1 MSYQVLARKWR
12 PRTFAEMAGQEHVL
26 QALINALD
34 NDRLHHAYLFTG
46 TRGVGKTTIARILAK
61 CLNCEEGVS
70 SIPCGKCSACTE
82 IAAGRFIDLIEVD
95 AASRTKVEDTR
106 ELLDNV
112 QYMPSHGRFKVYLID
127 EVHMLSTHSFNA
139 LLKTLEEPPAHVKFL
154 LATTDPQKLP
164 VTILSRCLQFNLK
177 NLSPE
182 RIVEHLSFVLG
193 EEKVP
198 CEEAA
203 LWALAR
209 AADGSMRDALSLT
222 DQAIAHGG
230 GKLSETELSTM
241 LGSIDRSWII
251 AICQALAERDSAQV
265 LAQVG
270 LLAEHA
276 PDFGAALSE
285 MLSVWHRVA
294 IAQVVP
300 EAADNSLGDQQM
312 ITSLATGL
320 SREEVQLYYQICLL
334 GKRDLA
340 LAADPRSGF
349 EMVMLRLLA
358 FQPAPQVGMKPLPIA
373 AEPSPA
379 QSVVPPVPKSEAP
392 ALNPAPAQST
402 APINVD
408 TAPAGEVAESV
419 KKPEALDVAAQ
430 ALPATPAFEPVPAEA
445 VPPFE
450 ARTGEAMTGVA
461 SEQKAQPV
469 LKPETAPEAD
479 LAPQNEVPQLVEV
492 PQRVEVPQLIEKPK
506 ADSPTFQPRATR
518 QSGEVEPS
526 ENPAPAI
533 PAPVNEPAMTAAS
546 RAPVAAP
553 TTPPARQAAEPAAVL
568 RPNTTNSQP
577 AIAQVSD
584 FPLSSFNNERW
595 LALCHAL
602 PISGLLATVAANSVL
617 EENDGQRLLFRLEKG
632 HDAVYDPAYQQRLAD
647 ALGEY
652 FRQPLVV
659 EIVIGQVTAET
670 PYLYR
675 LRKRA
680 ERQALAVQT
689 LRDDPVAK
697 ALVQR
702 FDATLCEIS
711 VVAIDESA
719 N

>member
-61 CLNCEEGVS
+61 CLNCEKGVS
-70 SIPCGKCSACTE
+70 STPCGQCSACTE
-82 IAAGRFIDLIEVD
+82 IADGRFIDLIEVD

-112 QYMPSHGRFKVYLID
+112 QYMPTHGRFKVYLID

-182 RIVEHLSFVLG
+182 RIVEHLKFVLG

-203 LWALAR
+203 LWALGR

-230 GKLSETELSTM
+230 GKLSESELSTM

-265 LAQVG
+265 LAQVA

-276 PDFGAALSE
+276 PDFATALSE

-312 ITSLATGL
+312 ITALATTLG
-320 SREEVQLYYQICLL
+320 REEVQLYYQICLL

-358 FQPAPQVGMKPLPIA
+358 FQPAPEVGMKP
-373 AEPSPA
+373 
-379 QSVVPPVPKSEAP
+379 
-392 ALNPAPAQST
+392 
-402 APINVD
+402 APITQAQDASAIQPVDMPAAGNATD
-408 TAPAGEVAESV
+408 TASAREVAEPA
-419 KKPEALDVAAQ
+419 KKPETLDATAD
-430 ALPATPAFEPVPAEA
+430 ALPSAPAYKPVAHVTAESISQPEPQAASKQSTVEPV
-445 VPPFE
+445 
-450 ARTGEAMTGVA
+450 
-461 SEQKAQPV
+461 
-469 LKPETAPEAD
+469 AD
-479 LAPQNEVPQLVEV
+479 LACKNETPAAQGQ
-492 PQRVEVPQLIEKPK
+492 P
-506 ADSPTFQPRATR
+506 FQAPRE
-518 QSGEVEPS
+518 QEPS
-526 ENPAPAI
+526 ENPAPGLVTSKVDTL
-533 PAPVNEPAMTAAS
+533 PEPMPQEKALPTAAPI
-546 RAPVAAP
+546 AQQQTELNPVTL
-553 TTPPARQAAEPAAVL
+553 TTVDNRQAAL
-568 RPNTTNSQP
+568 
-577 AIAQVSD
+577 AQVGD
-584 FPLSSFNNERW
+584 YPLSSLDNDRW
-595 LALCHAL
+595 LVLCNAL

-617 EENDGQRLLFRLEKG
+617 QENAVLAENKGQRLVFCLEKG

-647 ALGEY
+647 ALNEH
-652 FRQPLVV
+652 FNQAVQV
-659 EIVIGQVTAET
+659 EIVIGEVSLET

-680 ERQALAVQT
+680 ERQAQAVQS

-697 ALVQR
+697 ALEER
-702 FDATLCEIS
+702 FGATLDEAS
-711 VVAIDESA
+711 VVPID
-719 N
+719 

>member
-70 SIPCGKCSACTE
+70 SIPCGKCSACTD
-82 IAAGRFIDLIEVD
+82 IVDGRFIDLIEVD

-182 RIVEHLSFVLG
+182 RIVEHLKFVLG

-230 GKLSETELSTM
+230 GKLSEIELSSM

-251 AICQALAERDSAQV
+251 AICQALAERDSSQV
-265 LAQVG
+265 LAQVA

-276 PDFGAALSE
+276 PDFAAALSE

-312 ITSLATGL
+312 ITKLATSLG
-320 SREEVQLYYQICLL
+320 REEVQLYYQICLL

-358 FQPAPQVGMKPLPIA
+358 FQPAPEVGMKPAPA
-373 AEPSPA
+373 PSAQEQEASPSQPSPQA
-379 QSVVPPVPKSEAP
+379 DVPVP
-392 ALNPAPAQST
+392 ALAR
-402 APINVD
+402 
-408 TAPAGEVAESV
+408 EVAEPV
-419 KKPEALDVAAQ
+419 KKPEALDAAAQ
-430 ALPATPAFEPVPAEA
+430 ALPSAPAFEPAVDVVSEPDESLEQQPAIA
-445 VPPFE
+445 Q
-450 ARTGEAMTGVA
+450 VA
-461 SEQKAQPV
+461 GLE
-469 LKPETAPEAD
+469 
-479 LAPQNEVPQLVEV
+479 PQNEVSTIQE
-492 PQRVEVPQLIEKPK
+492 QAFR
-506 ADSPTFQPRATR
+506 APREQA
-518 QSGEVEPS
+518 PS
-526 ENPAPAI
+526 ENPAPGI
-533 PAPVNEPAMTAAS
+533 TTPVVELIVEPVLE
-546 RAPVAAP
+546 PVAAP
-553 TTPPARQAAEPAAVL
+553 IAEPVVTPQTA
-568 RPNTTNSQP
+568 PNPVALTIVDNRQS
-577 AIAQVSD
+577 ALAQVGD
-584 FPLSSFNNERW
+584 YPLSSLDNDRW
-595 LALCHAL
+595 LVLCNAL

-617 EENDGQRLLFRLEKG
+617 EENSVLAENKAQRLLFRLEKG

-647 ALGEY
+647 ALGEH
-652 FRQPLVV
+652 FKQPLQV
-659 EIVIGQVTAET
+659 EIVIGQVSVET

-697 ALVQR
+697 ALEQR
-702 FDATLCEIS
+702 FGATLNEAS
-711 VVAIDESA
+711 VVPID
-719 N
+719 

>member
-70 SIPCGKCSACTE
+70 STPCGKCSACTE
-82 IAAGRFIDLIEVD
+82 IADGRFIDLIEVD

-182 RIVEHLSFVLG
+182 RIVEHLKFVLG

-203 LWALAR
+203 LWALGR

-251 AICQALAERDSAQV
+251 AICQALAERDSSQV
-265 LAQVG
+265 LAQVA

-276 PDFGAALSE
+276 PDFAAALSE

-312 ITSLATGL
+312 ITALATSLG
-320 SREEVQLYYQICLL
+320 REEVQLYYQICLL
-334 GKRDLA
+334 GKRDLS

-358 FQPAPQVGMKPLPIA
+358 FQPAPEVGMKP
-373 AEPSPA
+373 
-379 QSVVPPVPKSEAP
+379 AP
-392 ALNPAPAQST
+392 ALSTQQEASVNQSSPQADVPVQSLAQPAASNAVPVADNSSDTVPAR
-402 APINVD
+402 
-408 TAPAGEVAESV
+408 EVAEPV
-419 KKPEALDVAAQ
+419 KKPEALEVAAQ
-430 ALPATPAFEPVPAEA
+430 ALAPAPAFEPADVVSEPNESLEQQPAVE
-445 VPPFE
+445 
-450 ARTGEAMTGVA
+450 
-461 SEQKAQPV
+461 PV
-469 LKPETAPEAD
+469 AD
-479 LAPQNEVPQLVEV
+479 LAPP
-492 PQRVEVPQLIEKPK
+492 I
-506 ADSPTFQPRATR
+506 
-518 QSGEVEPS
+518 
-526 ENPAPAI
+526 
-533 PAPVNEPAMTAAS
+533 TAAVITPAAAS
-546 RAPVAAP
+546 TATPTATAIAPQQIEPNPVALA
-553 TTPPARQAAEPAAVL
+553 TVDNRQAAL
-568 RPNTTNSQP
+568 
-577 AIAQVSD
+577 AQVGDYPPGSLD
-584 FPLSSFNNERW
+584 NDRW
-595 LALCHAL
+595 LVLCNAL
-602 PISGLLATVAANSVL
+602 PLSGLLATVAANSVL
-617 EENDGQRLLFRLEKG
+617 EENAVLAENKGQRLLFRLEKG

-647 ALGEY
+647 ALSEH
-652 FRQPLVV
+652 FKQPLQV
-659 EIVIGQVTAET
+659 EIVIGQVNVET

-680 ERQALAVQT
+680 ERQAQAVQT

-697 ALVQR
+697 ALEQR
-702 FDATLCEIS
+702 FGATLNEAS
-711 VVAIDESA
+711 VVPID
-719 N
+719 

>member
-70 SIPCGKCSACTE
+70 SVPCGKCSACTE
-82 IAAGRFIDLIEVD
+82 IADGRFIDLIEVD

-198 CEEAA
+198 FEEAA

-251 AICQALAERDSAQV
+251 AICQALAERDSSQV
-265 LAQVG
+265 LAQVA

-312 ITSLATGL
+312 ITSLATSLG
-320 SREEVQLYYQICLL
+320 REEVQLYYQICLL

-358 FQPAPQVGMKPLPIA
+358 FQPAPEMAMKPLPV
-373 AEPSPA
+373 PA
-379 QSVVPPVPKSEAP
+379 VEAP
-392 ALNPAPAQST
+392 ATPPVAPTLQAAAPQAAAPQRMAPVMT
-402 APINVD
+402 AD
-408 TAPAGEVAESV
+408 TALAQEVVEPV
-419 KKPEALDVAAQ
+419 KKPEALDAVADT
-430 ALPATPAFEPVPAEA
+430 TPAAPAFKPLA
-445 VPPFE
+445 
-450 ARTGEAMTGVA
+450 AVA
-461 SEQKAQPV
+461 SEPEIKVETKTEAEPQPALAPDV
-469 LKPETAPEAD
+469 APRNEAPAFKPPVAPE
-479 LAPQNEVPQLVEV
+479 Q
-492 PQRVEVPQLIEKPK
+492 
-506 ADSPTFQPRATR
+506 
-518 QSGEVEPS
+518 S
-526 ENPAPAI
+526 ENPAP
-533 PAPVNEPAMTAAS
+533 
-546 RAPVAAP
+546 VAAP
-553 TTPPARQAAEPAAVL
+553 SPVASIQAEPIQAATTIVAPATA
-568 RPNTTNSQP
+568 TNSALQTLSTRPQSIEIAAAAPKVVDKAQP
-577 AIAQVSD
+577 TSLPASD
-584 FPLSSFNNERW
+584 YPLSSLDNERW
-595 LALCHAL
+595 LVLCNAL
-602 PISGLLATVAANSVL
+602 PISGLLATVAANSVV

-647 ALGEY
+647 ALGEH
-652 FRQPLVV
+652 FQQSLKV
-659 EIVIGQVTAET
+659 EIVIGQVTVET

-697 ALVQR
+697 ALEQR
-702 FDATLCEIS
+702 FGASLNEAT
-711 VVAIDESA
+711 VVPIDEVVE
-719 N
+719 

>member
-70 SIPCGKCSACTE
+70 STPCGKCSACTE
-82 IAAGRFIDLIEVD
+82 IADGRFIDLIEVD

-182 RIVEHLSFVLG
+182 RIVEHLKFVLG

-251 AICQALAERDSAQV
+251 AICQALAERDSSQV
-265 LAQVG
+265 LAQVA

-276 PDFGAALSE
+276 PDFSAALSE

-300 EAADNSLGDQQM
+300 EAVDNSLGDQQM
-312 ITSLATGL
+312 ITALATSLG
-320 SREEVQLYYQICLL
+320 RDEVQLYYQICLL

-358 FQPAPQVGMKPLPIA
+358 FQPAPEVAMKPAPA
-373 AEPSPA
+373 PNAQEQEVSPA
-379 QSVVPPVPKSEAP
+379 QALPQPGVPVPGISADTV
-392 ALNPAPAQST
+392 PAQ
-402 APINVD
+402 
-408 TAPAGEVAESV
+408 EVAEPV
-419 KKPEALDVAAQ
+419 KKPEALDAAAQ
-430 ALPATPAFEPVPAEA
+430 ALPSAPAVAPVADAHVTAEPVSQPEHQA
-445 VPPFE
+445 VLQ
-450 ARTGEAMTGVA
+450 A
-461 SEQKAQPV
+461 SNEQSANLV
-469 LKPETAPEAD
+469 
-479 LAPQNEVPQLVEV
+479 PQNEVPTLQGQALH
-492 PQRVEVPQLIEKPK
+492 
-506 ADSPTFQPRATR
+506 TPRER
-518 QSGEVEPS
+518 EPS
-526 ENPAPAI
+526 ENPAPPITTPIIEA
-533 PAPVNEPAMTAAS
+533 VVE
-546 RAPVAAP
+546 PVAAP
-553 TTPPARQAAEPAAVL
+553 VANPIVTPIAPQQTAPNPVALATVDNRQAAL
-568 RPNTTNSQP
+568 
-577 AIAQVSD
+577 AQVGD
-584 FPLSSFNNERW
+584 YPLSSLDNDRW
-595 LALCHAL
+595 LVLCNAL
-602 PISGLLATVAANSVL
+602 PLSGLLATVAANSVL
-617 EENDGQRLLFRLEKG
+617 EENKGQSLLFRLEKG

-647 ALGEY
+647 ALSEH
-652 FRQPLVV
+652 FKQPLQV
-659 EIVIGQVTAET
+659 EIVIGQVNVET

-680 ERQALAVQT
+680 ERQAQAVQT

-697 ALVQR
+697 ALEQR
-702 FDATLCEIS
+702 FGATLNEAS
-711 VVAIDESA
+711 VVPID
-719 N
+719 